1 MQIPH
6 ALLNKQ
12 SSMPIMVKWKIT
24 HLGILFECITYSK
37 KDTKICKQN
46 ELLRTWEGYPFQFL
60 ARPQQHQWFLK
71 NKL

>member
-12 SSMPIMVKWKIT
+12 SSKPIMVKWKIT

-46 ELLRTWEGYPFQFL
+46 ELLELGRVILF
-60 ARPQQHQWFLK
+60 
-71 NKL
+71 NS

>member
-12 SSMPIMVKWKIT
+12 SSMPMVKWKIT
-24 HLGILFECITYSK
+24 HFGILFECITYSK

-46 ELLRTWEGYPFQFL
+46 ELLELGRVIPF
-60 ARPQQHQWFLK
+60 
-71 NKL
+71 NS

>member
-46 ELLRTWEGYPFQFL
+46 ELLELGRGYPFQFL
-60 ARPQQHQWFLK
+60 TRPQQYQ
-71 NKL
+71 